1 MTVAV
6 LIFGEI
12 TPRYIAKAYPERLSM
27 LFYPAIK
34 AVYLIL
40 IPLNFV
46 FIGWKNLISKIF
58 SLDREEVITE
68 DEIMTFVEEAE
79 DDGTLKEDETR
90 LIQSVIDFGDLEA
103 KDVLTAR
110 VNIRAVSEDADFDE
124 VRRAE

>member
-1 MTVAV
+1 MRSARS
-6 LIFGEI
+6 E
-12 TPRYIAKAYPERLSM
+12 S
-27 LFYPAIK
+27 
-34 AVYLIL
+34 
-40 IPLNFV
+40 
-46 FIGWKNLISKIF
+46 F
-58 SLDREEVITE
+58 SIDREEVITE

-79 DDGTLKEDETR
+79 DDGTLKEDEKR

>member
-12 TPRYIAKAYPERLSM
+12 TPKYIAKAYPERLSM

-58 SLDREEVITE
+58 SLAASTQREPAFKNHAVLR
-68 DEIMTFVEEAE
+68 DFLPHVE
-79 DDGTLKEDETR
+79 TL
-90 LIQSVIDFGDLEA
+90 V
-103 KDVLTAR
+103 
-110 VNIRAVSEDADFDE
+110 
-124 VRRAE
+124 